1 MTTFTRFDLTDEEYA
16 SLEVFLPPE
25 RSDRSGR
32 PFRSHRQV
40 INGILWIARS
50 GAPWRDLP
58 DHYGPWTTV
67 YDRFRR
73 WCQQG
78 IWTTM
83 VNRLQA
89 RGGRL
94 GRIDFE
100 FGAVDGSVVR
110 AHKAAGGARRE
121 SEGQRLS
128 YEESLDKQAVEFSR
142 GGFSTKIHVLCE
154 GEGKPISLTLTPGQA
169 HESQQVEAL
178 LDQVRI
184 GGLPGRPRQRFD
196 SLGGDKG
203 YDSRTIRSDLRK
215 HGIKPII
222 AHRKLP
228 NGEYPPQAAD
238 FDKERYRQR
247 NVVERLIGKLKEFR
261 RIATRFEKLADHFI
275 AMVQIGF
282 IRIWLKDLL
291 SYTA

>member
-1 MTTFTRFDLTDEEYA
+1 
-16 SLEVFLPPE
+16 
-25 RSDRSGR
+25 
-32 PFRSHRQV
+32 
-40 INGILWIARS
+40 
-50 GAPWRDLP
+50 
-58 DHYGPWTTV
+58 
-67 YDRFRR
+67 
-73 WCQQG
+73 
-78 IWTTM
+78 
-83 VNRLQA
+83 
-89 RGGRL
+89 
-94 GRIDFE
+94 
-100 FGAVDGSVVR
+100 
-110 AHKAAGGARRE
+110 
-121 SEGQRLS
+121 
-128 YEESLDKQAVEFSR
+128 
-142 GGFSTKIHVLCE
+142 
-154 GEGKPISLTLTPGQA
+154 
-169 HESQQVEAL
+169 

-291 SYTA
+291 SYTAYCILLD